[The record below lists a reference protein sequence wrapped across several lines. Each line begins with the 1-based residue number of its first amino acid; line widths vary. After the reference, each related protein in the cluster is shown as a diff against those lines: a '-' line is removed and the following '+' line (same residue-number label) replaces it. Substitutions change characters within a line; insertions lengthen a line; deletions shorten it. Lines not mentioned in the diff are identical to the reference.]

1 MGEDCSLTFYKKLMN
16 VICFYLDYLS
26 IFERMFT
33 HMEITDIRIKKFNQ
47 TGPMK
52 ALVSLTLDNAIA
64 VHDVKV
70 IYAQN
75 RYFVV
80 MPSRKNFDG
89 TYRDVVHPI
98 NKECRAYLERYIID
112 AYMELLDNDDMNSGE
127 ISSEENTEES
137 TDE

>member
-1 MGEDCSLTFYKKLMN
+1 MGKNYSFTFYKKLMIIN
-16 VICFYLDYLS
+16 CFYLDYIS

-52 ALVSLTLDNAIA
+52 ALVSLTFDNAIA

-70 IYAQN
+70 IYARN

-98 NKECRAYLERYIID
+98 NKECRAYLEKYIID
-112 AYMELLDNDDMNSGE
+112 AYMELLDDDDINSGE
-127 ISSEENTEES
+127 NSSEESTVES
-137 TDE
+137 ADE

>member
-1 MGEDCSLTFYKKLMN
+1 
-16 VICFYLDYLS
+16 
-26 IFERMFT
+26 
-33 HMEITDIRIKKFNQ
+33 MEISDIRIKKFNQ

-52 ALVSLTLDNAIA
+52 ALVSLTFDNAIA
-64 VHDVKV
+64 VHDIKV

-98 NKECRAYLERYIID
+98 NKECRAYLEKYIID
-112 AYMELLDNDDMNSGE
+112 AYVELLNDDSEPDSGKP
-127 ISSEENTEES
+127 SSEDTTEEAS
-137 TDE
+137 DE